1 LFEEGGRNMLRYL
14 TSGESHGQALI
25 TIIEGIPSNL
35 KINLDNVNK
44 ELVRRQQG
52 YGRGD
57 RMKIEKDKVNILSGM
72 RGSVT
77 IGSPIAIEIKNKDY
91 ENWKEY
97 MNPIEEINKETKR
110 VSKVRPGH
118 ADMIGSLK
126 YDFEDVRNVLERA
139 SARETA
145 VRVAVGSICKEFLS
159 KFDIDFTS
167 HVIQMGKNKINKS
180 FKFDYIKKE
189 SEISQVRC
197 VDKAYEELFINEIK
211 KAKEEG
217 DSLGGVFEVRIK
229 NVIPGLGSYVHYDKK
244 LDSQLS
250 AHIMSIQAIK
260 GVEFGIGF
268 EMGSLKG
275 SQVHDEIY
283 YSKERGIYRNTNRL
297 GGIEGGMSTGEEIV
311 IRGVMKPIPTLYK
324 PLNSIDINTLE
335 NYKASIER
343 SDNCAL
349 PAACVVAENI
359 CAFVIVKFFM
369 EKFGQD
375 NMEDIIK
382 NYQNYLERL
391 SDRGWKMDT
400 RSI

>member
-1 LFEEGGRNMLRYL
+1 MLRYL
-14 TSGESHGQALI
+14 TSGESHGQSLI

-35 KINLDNVNK
+35 NIDVDNINK
-44 ELVRRQQG
+44 ELSRRQQG

-57 RMKIEKDKVNILSGM
+57 RMKIEKDKINILSGM
-72 RGSVT
+72 RGNVT

-97 MNPIEEINKETKR
+97 MNPVEEIDKETR
-110 VSKVRPGH
+110 MVSKVRPGH
-118 ADMIGSLK
+118 ADMVGSLK
-126 YDFEDVRNVLERA
+126 YDFKDVRNVLERA

-145 VRVAVGSICKEFLS
+145 ARVAVGGLCKEFLS

-167 HVIQMGKNKINKS
+167 HVIQIGNHKLDKS
-180 FKFDYIKKE
+180 FEFDYIKKE
-189 SEISQVRC
+189 SELSQVRC
-197 VDKAYEELFINEIK
+197 VDKEYEELFIDEIK

-217 DSLGGVFEVRIK
+217 DSLGGIFEVRIK
-229 NVIPGLGSYVHYDKK
+229 NVVPGLGSYVHYDKK

-260 GVEFGIGF
+260 GVEFGLGF
-268 EMGSLKG
+268 EMASLKG
-275 SQVHDEIY
+275 SDIHDEIY
-283 YSKERGIYRNTNRL
+283 YSKERGIYRKTNRL

-349 PAACVVAENI
+349 PAACVVAENV
-359 CAFVIVKFFM
+359 CAFVIAKFFI

-375 NMEDIIK
+375 NMKDIIK
-382 NYQNYLERL
+382 SYQNYLERL

-400 RSI
+400 KSI

>member
-1 LFEEGGRNMLRYL
+1 MLRYL

-118 ADMIGSLK
+118 ADMVGSLK

-283 YSKERGIYRNTNRL
+283 YSKEGGIYRNTNRL

-359 CAFVIVKFFM
+359 CAFVIAKFFM

-391 SDRGWKMDT
+391 SDRGWKMNT

>member
-1 LFEEGGRNMLRYL
+1 MLRYL

-25 TIIEGIPSNL
+25 TIIEGMPSNL
-35 KINLDNVNK
+35 NIDVDNINK
-44 ELVRRQQG
+44 ELCRRQQG

-57 RMKIEKDKVNILSGM
+57 RMKIEKDKINILSGM
-72 RGSVT
+72 RGSIT

-97 MNPIEEINKETKR
+97 MNPVEEIDKETKM

-118 ADMIGSLK
+118 ADMVGSLK

-145 VRVAVGSICKEFLS
+145 ARVAVGALCKEFLS

-167 HVIQMGKNKINKS
+167 HVIQIGNHKLDKS
-180 FKFDYIKKE
+180 FEFDYIKKE
-189 SEISQVRC
+189 AEISKVRC
-197 VDKAYEELFINEIK
+197 VDKEYEDLFIDEIK

-217 DSLGGVFEVRIK
+217 DSLGGIFEVRIK
-229 NVIPGLGSYVHYDKK
+229 NVVTGLGSYVHYDKK

-260 GVEFGIGF
+260 GVEFGLGF
-268 EMGSLKG
+268 EMASLKG
-275 SQVHDEIY
+275 SDIHDEIY
-283 YSKERGIYRNTNRL
+283 YSKESGIYRNTNRL

-349 PAACVVAENI
+349 PAACVVAENV
-359 CAFVIVKFFM
+359 CAFVIAKFFI

-375 NMEDIIK
+375 NMQDIIK
-382 NYQNYLERL
+382 SYQNYLERL

-400 RSI
+400 KSI

>member
-1 LFEEGGRNMLRYL
+1 LFEDGGWIMLRYL

-44 ELVRRQQG
+44 ELVRRRQG

-382 NYQNYLERL
+382 NYQNY
-391 SDRGWKMDT
+391 
-400 RSI
+400 

>member
-1 LFEEGGRNMLRYL
+1 MLRYL